1 MAALLEPAGAQVT
14 FACDGVEA
22 LEAAT
27 ASRFDLI
34 LMDMRMPNMGGL
46 EAARRIRQREVH
58 SKTGRTPIL
67 AVTASAMQHEQDEY
81 VDAGV
86 DGIVAKPVDAE
97 RLLVAIERATGL
109 RPAGSYPQPPESGLT
124 TDVRP

>member
-1 MAALLEPAGAQVT
+1 MAALLEPAGARVT

-46 EAARRIRQREVH
+46 EAARRIRQWEVH
-58 SKTGRTPIL
+58 SKTDRTPIL

-81 VDAGV
+81 ADAGV
-86 DGIVAKPVDAE
+86 DGIVAKPVHPE

-109 RPAGSYPQPPESGLT
+109 RPAGSYPPSL
-124 TDVRP
+124 V